1 MTDTPDTRRAFY
13 LLLTAAGVAVAAAK
27 VLGAENVLEPSRYT
41 PPKYAPPNEGY
52 SSNPPDPPRNWPAE
66 RPDPSPMFS
75 SNDKSRFATIRA
87 LVDDKTYAI
96 GRRVYPDGRDPRRY
110 EDVGIVAEPQYKSLD
125 IVLRP
130 LGDGA
135 AGPQEREFYS
145 SKPPLLP
152 TLLAGEYWL
161 LKRAFGWDVVRDRWL
176 VIPAIV
182 FTVNVLP
189 FAVYLLL
196 LAGLIERAGRTDFGR
211 LLAFTAAAVGT
222 YLTTFSVTL
231 NNHTPAAFCV
241 LFASY
246 PLVRAILDKT
256 DMTPRGYVCCG
267 FFAAAAAAFDLPA
280 AAFLAAVGLPLLVAR
295 PRNTLLF
302 FLPGAVLPVLAFF
315 ASNYAALGQFLPA
328 YGEFGGPWYDFV
340 GSHWAKRGTE
350 LAKGIDF
357 NQEPTHVYAFHLLL
371 GHHGW
376 FSLTPVWFLAL
387 GALLG
392 QGIRSAADVRKLVG
406 GKAAGTGW
414 TPELFAAMT
423 LAVSVVVFAFYLSR
437 TQSYNYGGFT
447 SGPRWLF
454 WLIPLWLLAVAPAGD
469 RLGRSRAGRVVCAGL
484 LALSVFSVFYPAW
497 NPWRH
502 PWILNAMEFTG
513 YLRY

>member
-1 MTDTPDTRRAFY
+1 MADTPDTRRAFY
-13 LLLTAAGVAVAAAK
+13 LLLTAVGVAVAAAK
-27 VLGAENVLEPSRYT
+27 VLGAENVLEPSRYK
-41 PPKYAPPNEGY
+41 PPAGGY
-52 SSNPPDPPRNWPAE
+52 GHEPDRKWPAD
-66 RPDPSPMFS
+66 RPDPSPMYS
-75 SNDKSRFATIRA
+75 SNDKSRFATVRA
-87 LVDDKTYAI
+87 LVDNGTYAI
-96 GRRVYPDGRDPRRY
+96 GKRVYPDGANPRAYRD
-110 EDVGIVAEPQYKSLD
+110 EGIVAEPQYKSLD

-135 AGPQEREFYS
+135 AGPQEREFTS
-145 SKPPLLP
+145 SKPPLMP

-161 LKRAFGWDVVRDRWL
+161 LKRAFGWDIVRDRWL

-196 LAGLIERAGRTDFGR
+196 LAGLVERTGRTDFGR
-211 LLAFTAAAVGT
+211 LLAFTTAAVGT
-222 YLTTFSVTL
+222 YLTTFSGTL
-231 NNHTPAAFCV
+231 NNHTPAAFCG
-241 LFASY
+241 LFAAY
-246 PLVRAILDKT
+246 PLVRAILDGT

-267 FFAAAAAAFDLPA
+267 FFAAAAATFDLPA
-280 AAFLAAVGLPLLVAR
+280 AAYLAALGVVLLIAR
-295 PRNTLLF
+295 PRSFVLF
-302 FLPGAVLPVLAFF
+302 FLPGALVPVLAFF
-315 ASNYAALGQFLPA
+315 ACNYAALGQLLPA

-340 GSHWAKRGTE
+340 GSHWAKRGTPD
-350 LAKGIDF
+350 AKGIDF

-387 GALLG
+387 GGLVGL
-392 QGIRSAADVRKLVG
+392 GIRSAADVRKLFG

-414 TPELFAAMT
+414 TPELFATMT

-454 WLIPLWLLAVAPAGD
+454 WLIPLWVLAVVPAAD
-469 RLGRSRAGRVVCAGL
+469 RLGRSRGGRVLCAGL
-484 LALSVFSVFYPAW
+484 LGLSVFAAFYPAW

-502 PWILNAMEFTG
+502 PWVLNALEFGG
-513 YLRY
+513 YLLY